1 METLLQNEIFMT
13 AAYYSIAMLALL
25 LFLSIFELVTSYNNW
40 EELKKGNVA
49 VALSTAGK
57 ILGVANIF
65 RHSIEQSDSMLIML
79 GWSALGFVLMLLSYF
94 IFEFLSPSFKVDEE
108 LAKNNKAVG
117 TISFIL
123 SVGISYVVGAC
134 IVAL

>member
-1 METLLQNEIFMT
+1 MT